1 MGNTNWI
8 TNLDDSATARQIASE
23 MWTQDLIA
31 DYEIRNR
38 DTDEEDVRITR
49 EDGQVLSLTTFDD
62 EYGCAICW
70 TIFDQ
75 DGDDSNTIVEDGGE
89 FAESLQAIS
98 DWAAGEKD
106 GWLNK

>member
-1 MGNTNWI
+1 MSNTNWI

-49 EDGQVLSLTTFDD
+49 EDG
-62 EYGCAICW
+62 A
-70 TIFDQ
+70 
-75 DGDDSNTIVEDGGE
+75 DSNTIVEDGGE